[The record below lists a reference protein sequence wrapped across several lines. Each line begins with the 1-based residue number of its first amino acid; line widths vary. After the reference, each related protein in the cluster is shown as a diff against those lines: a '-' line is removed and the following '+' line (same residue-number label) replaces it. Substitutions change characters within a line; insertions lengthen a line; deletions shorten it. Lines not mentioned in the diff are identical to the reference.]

1 MHGQAE
7 YDELRVDWPWYPNGI
22 HGQMAENF
30 QRDDDEQFLYNPTT
44 GSREHYSL
52 LDPFHEKNTVNPADS
67 LRRVS
72 CVRQLAGE
80 MNTETAEKLNN
91 RRNRDKYFTTHFVVS
106 SQCHICR
113 KAGCSFYEPEDEQK
127 GLQ

>member
-1 MHGQAE
+1 
-7 YDELRVDWPWYPNGI
+7 
-22 HGQMAENF
+22 MAENF
-30 QRDDDEQFLYNPTT
+30 QCDDDDRFLYNPTT
-44 GSREHYSL
+44 GSREQYSL
-52 LDPFHEKNTVNPADS
+52 FDPFHEKNTVNPADS
-67 LRRVS
+67 SRRVS
-72 CVRQLAGE
+72 CVRQLAGK

-91 RRNRDKYFTTHFVVS
+91 RGSRDNYFVVS

>member
-7 YDELRVDWPWYPNGI
+7 YGELRVDWPWYPNGI

-30 QRDDDEQFLYNPTT
+30 QRDDDEQLLYNPTT

-52 LDPFHEKNTVNPADS
+52 FDPFHEKNTGNPADS

-80 MNTETAEKLNN
+80 TNTETA
-91 RRNRDKYFTTHFVVS
+91 
-106 SQCHICR
+106 
-113 KAGCSFYEPEDEQK
+113 
-127 GLQ
+127 